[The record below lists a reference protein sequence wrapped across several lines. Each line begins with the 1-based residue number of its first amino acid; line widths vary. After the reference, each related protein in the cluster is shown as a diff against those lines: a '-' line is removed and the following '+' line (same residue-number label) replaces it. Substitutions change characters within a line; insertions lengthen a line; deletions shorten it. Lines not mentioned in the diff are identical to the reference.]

1 MIFGDTSE
9 HNSKAFAPNFNT
21 GRVVKLKGRYNET
34 SPDIVIEDV
43 AFTPKE
49 LRDTSNYLLDI
60 IKSKVKPKKKKSTQT
75 VAVDKKPKKVKTEFL
90 SNTEI
95 EATTATKPKPKK
107 KKVLKVETEVS
118 PAPKPK
124 PKKKKV
130 LKVETE
136 SHSPKLKPKKKKVLK
151 VETEVSPA
159 PKPKPK
165 KKKVLK
171 VETEATT
178 APKVMNTKEQTFEE
192 KVTSLA
198 KKPLLDLNSLD
209 KKTRNAVEDFRLRE
223 KVRQKLIAA
232 ALESNEECKFDV
244 DAAFKKF
251 ENAETE
257 EPVAKKVVK
266 KKKKKPANF
275 QKVLESEKAV
285 LIDEEVDL
293 PKEPR
298 IVADRKIGK
307 QYAKIVPQ
315 NVPGFDARRLASNAV
330 DIPIEEVEDFRKTTL
345 DLTRKYVDFLRND
358 ILPHFI
364 ALDSAIE
371 YSMALMMD
379 GLGRD
384 DIKTDDTLLTSLKW
398 VLHKRALNYFG
409 ELAKVDVNSSEI
421 EQVLAEMYKTD
432 LSKRTAYSTD
442 TVGVVQE
449 KTLGTVKSRGAKDE
463 KAYNT

>member
-95 EATTATKPKPKK
+95 EATTATKP
-107 KKVLKVETEVS
+107 
-118 PAPKPK
+118 
-124 PKKKKV
+124 
-130 LKVETE
+130 
-136 SHSPKLKPKKKKVLK
+136 KPKKKKVLK

-330 DIPIEEVEDFRKTTL
+330 DIPIEEVEDFRKNTL

>member
-136 SHSPKLKPKKKKVLK
+136 P
-151 VETEVSPA
+151 
-159 PKPKPK
+159 
-165 KKKVLK
+165 
-171 VETEATT
+171 TT
-178 APKVMNTKEQTFEE
+178 APKVLNTKEQTFEE

-330 DIPIEEVEDFRKTTL
+330 DIPIEEVEDFRKNTL

>member
-21 GRVVKLKGRYNET
+21 DRVVKLKGRYNET
-34 SPDIVIEDV
+34 APDIVIEDV
-43 AFTPKE
+43 TFTPKE

-60 IKSKVKPKKKKSTQT
+60 IKSEMKPKKKKSTQT
-75 VAVDKKPKKVKTEFL
+75 VAVAKKPKVKKDVVTD
-90 SNTEI
+90 SDTV
-95 EATTATKPKPKK
+95 TKPKK
-107 KKVLKVETEVS
+107 KIAKPEAAVS
-118 PAPKPK
+118 GTVTKSKKKIAKPK
-124 PKKKKV
+124 AVSDTVAEPKKKV
-130 LKVETE
+130 LQ
-136 SHSPKLKPKKKKVLK
+136 
-151 VETEVSPA
+151 
-159 PKPKPK
+159 
-165 KKKVLK
+165 
-171 VETEATT
+171 
-178 APKVMNTKEQTFEE
+178 TKEQTFEE
-192 KVTSLA
+192 KVADIA
-198 KKPLLDLNSLD
+198 KTPLLDLSGLD
-209 KKTRNAVEDFRLRE
+209 KKTRNAVEDYRLRE

-232 ALESNEECKFDV
+232 ALEANEECKFDV

-251 ENAETE
+251 ENDENQ
-257 EPVAKKVVK
+257 EPITNKVKAK
-266 KKKKKPANF
+266 KKKKKKTTDF
-275 QKVLESEKAV
+275 QKVLESEKAI
-285 LIDEEVDL
+285 LIDEEVEL

-298 IVADRKIGK
+298 IVADRKLGK

-330 DIPIEEVEDFRKTTL
+330 DIPIDEVEDFRKTTL

-449 KTLGTVKSRGAKDE
+449 KTLGTIKSKGAKDE

>member
-60 IKSKVKPKKKKSTQT
+60 IKSKVKPTKKKSTQT

-107 KKVLKVETEVS
+107 KKVLKVETE
-118 PAPKPK
+118 P
-124 PKKKKV
+124 
-130 LKVETE
+130 
-136 SHSPKLKPKKKKVLK
+136 
-151 VETEVSPA
+151 
-159 PKPKPK
+159 
-165 KKKVLK
+165 
-171 VETEATT
+171 TT
-178 APKVMNTKEQTFEE
+178 APKVLNTKEQTFEE

-244 DAAFKKF
+244 EAAFKKF